1 MVPGLRCHSQEPA
14 TEAQSGTRDRVRM
27 RHRWHGARGRMEARW
42 CAGREGKILSACGDY
57 SLCNMEDGISM
68 LAERGAGYEGAT
80 GEPINWRRM
89 RPGWGFPK
97 RRPGEDGGG
106 RRRGRGRKT
115 GRSQMGCTGM
125 TGRRAAG
132 RDVQGSRLGRLV
144 LVLGQYGEAGSAGRG
159 LVGWERDARYHLWI
173 GTDKTNRRAV
183 VGQFRRRQVV
193 CV

>member
-1 MVPGLRCHSQEPA
+1 MAGAADHVVPGLRCHSQEPA
-14 TEAQSGTRDRVRM
+14 TEAQSGTRDRGRM

-68 LAERGAGYEGAT
+68 LAERGPGYEGAT

-97 RRPGEDGGG
+97 RWAWG
-106 RRRGRGRKT
+106 RRRGDGGGLGGGRKT

-125 TGRRAAG
+125 TGRTAG
-132 RDVQGSRLGRLV
+132 RDIQGSRLARLV
-144 LVLGQYGEAGSAGRG
+144 LVLGQYGDAGSAGRALRLG
-159 LVGWERDARYHLWI
+159 ERC
-173 GTDKTNRRAV
+173 
-183 VGQFRRRQVV
+183 QVPSLDRER
-193 CV
+193 